1 MTISSYSSMN
11 MMPPVGN
18 ISKDIVTQNDKN
30 SDSSLSIDELG
41 VSQEQFTSLDTDS
54 DGLVTQNEIA
64 TAIDN
69 KLSSYSDGQMPS
81 KEEFASLLSDMGLE
95 MPEPPQKQNSSAGND
110 FASMIMSSY
119 DSDGDSLLSSTEAS
133 VLSEEEFSSLDSNS
147 DGTISTDEL
156 SSAFEQVAS
165 SEGSK
170 SAPPPPPPSGG
181 SSSNSSSSSST
192 QTYDPLDTNK
202 DGVVSEAE
210 KNAATTSSTSTT
222 TDNSDVKDTIKMLLD
237 AIKQNSSD
245 SDTASLDLNNFKN
258 IMKMLNNQTDNSDL
272 NSYVKNLSSKST
284 SSNISYA

>member
-41 VSQEQFTSLDTDS
+41 VSQEQFTTLDIDS

-95 MPEPPQKQNSSAGND
+95 MPEPPQKQSSNAGND
-110 FASMIMSSY
+110 FASMVMSSY

-133 VLSEEEFSSLDSNS
+133 VLSQEEFSSLDSNS
-147 DGTISTDEL
+147 DGSISTDEL

-165 SEGSK
+165 SESSK
-170 SAPPPPPPSGG
+170 SAPPPPPSGG
-181 SSSNSSSSSST
+181 AGGGATASSEDD
-192 QTYDPLDTNK
+192 TYDAMDTNQ
-202 DGVVSEAE
+202 DGVVSQEE
-210 KNAATTSSTSTT
+210 KNAALGISTTTT
-222 TDNSDVKDTIKMLLD
+222 TDNSTIKDTIKMLLD
-237 AIKQNSSD
+237 TIKQNSSD
-245 SDTASLDLNNFKN
+245 SETANLDLNNFKN
-258 IMKMLNNQTDNSDL
+258 IMKMLNNQTNNTDL
-272 NSYVKNLSSKST
+272 NSYVKNLSTT
-284 SSNISYA
+284 SSSNFSYA